1 MNGFHGQLHRAKD
14 DLSLKCCHRSK
25 VARLGKAAIE
35 WERERWKMASINFP
49 RGDLHA
55 FIKHEE
61 EIGRDVFLSLS
72 LIIFTLM
79 CKATFFF
86 APSSRLWLVSIGQY
100 FEFSRQNLV
109 WITCAKWD
117 FFGYFS
123 NSVFGKPWFCCCR
136 LEERLGRA
144 RFSEENTNGQFCLC
158 LA

>member
-1 MNGFHGQLHRAKD
+1 
-14 DLSLKCCHRSK
+14 
-25 VARLGKAAIE
+25 
-35 WERERWKMASINFP
+35 MASINFP

-109 WITCAKWD
+109 WIENETFLVTFQIVFLVNLD
-117 FFGYFS
+117 F
-123 NSVFGKPWFCCCR
+123 VVVD
-136 LEERLGRA
+136 
-144 RFSEENTNGQFCLC
+144 
-158 LA
+158 

>member
-1 MNGFHGQLHRAKD
+1 MDFTANCKERKMIPLW
-14 DLSLKCCHRSK
+14 S
-25 VARLGKAAIE
+25 AIIGVKSQGLVKPQSSE
-35 WERERWKMASINFP
+35 RERERWKMASINFP

-109 WITCAKWD
+109 WITFAKWD

>member
-1 MNGFHGQLHRAKD
+1 MVFMNGFHGQLQRAKD

-79 CKATFFF
+79 CKATFF
-86 APSSRLWLVSIGQY
+86 ATSSRLWLVSMGQ
-100 FEFSRQNLV
+100 FSIVL
-109 WITCAKWD
+109 K
-117 FFGYFS
+117 
-123 NSVFGKPWFCCCR
+123 KPWRNQYNFSFKIVRIQTIVDIWNMKWLLCIWI
-136 LEERLGRA
+136 LAQNIRA
-144 RFSEENTNGQFCLC
+144 
-158 LA
+158 